1 MKFPKSNLLWCGKI
15 VLFERSLTVE
25 VPSKKDHPSGS
36 YGGSKVIKIP
46 RKLGICEYD
55 VFLTWGCSTLEEL
68 SNDVLHMKIGR
79 LIREICEV
87 KGWNAYV
94 FTCY

>member
-25 VPSKKDHPSGS
+25 VPSKKHHPCGS
-36 YGGSKVIKIP
+36 YGGSKVKKNPKNLVIFESD
-46 RKLGICEYD
+46 G
-55 VFLTWGCSTLEEL
+55 FLTWVCSTLGEL
-68 SNDVLHMKIGR
+68 SNEVLHMKIGR